1 MISGKGR
8 VWPSSFTFA
17 RNVLAKTNAETGR
30 LANGVELS
38 ATRFAPPTPPR
49 TLVSESLK
57 PVTRPAVLIEY
68 FFFFFCFQ

>member
-38 ATRFAPPTPPR
+38 ATRFAPPTPPPYPR
-49 TLVSESLK
+49 VRKSK
-57 PVTRPAVLIEY
+57 TRNAPRG
-68 FFFFFCFQ
+68 FN